1 MDAMRYQ
8 SKPTEVWAIQWDGTE
23 TTYDLMDE
31 LWMPVQLIHGEQGGE
46 WELKMLAGVNGAQ
59 GAVPVPVGHWIVRNA
74 NVMNDHWPVED
85 SYFRDKYQE
94 YTP

>member
-1 MDAMRYQ
+1 MRYQ
-8 SKPTEVWAIQWDGTE
+8 SKPTEVEAIQWDGRLE
-23 TTYDLMDE
+23 TLEAMHEAGIPIQYS
-31 LWMPVQLIHGEQGGE
+31 WANEQGGQ

-59 GAVPVPVGHWIVRNA
+59 GAVPVPVGHWIVRAA

-94 YTP
+94 HTP